1 MIDARATL
9 ERAAGIARGTTMIPP
24 AADQPLWTVAVDIGG
39 LDATGHRGLESDD
52 YPLHLVGAAG
62 LRPGDALLRGAG
74 EAVER
79 FALRPP
85 AGPGQTFE
93 AGQTVEA
100 GQAEG
105 RPLPFAD
112 PRVALGS
119 PAADPTALRWMT
131 GRDLVSGEPVAVP
144 TALVDY
150 PAADTA
156 SLRWFDPTPSGT
168 AAGAG
173 AEMALRNALHE
184 IVERDAVMVAWAAQL
199 RLERVELAGLVN
211 ATTTRPAAVRELGRL
226 ARVADE
232 LGLSVSFGAIP
243 TALRGVEC
251 VVAVLVDRGSRR
263 PLAAVGSRA
272 STCRAD
278 AALGAF
284 RETFQ
289 VREVLRG
296 VCGWYPDEREN
307 PENPEHRGGRGPGDD
322 LTASLPPVS
331 CDLDRARLWTTPEAV
346 DAVER
351 WTESFLEGQRGRVP
365 RESSDAT
372 AASVAELVED
382 LAQDGGRPTV
392 VDLTDRLPAPIRAM
406 GWHAVKVIPVGLHAL
421 RMDERHEFTWLR
433 GRIDDAPDRLAVPGG
448 VPDRTI
454 HPFPHPL
461 I

>member
-9 ERAAGIARGTTMIPP
+9 ERAAGIARSTTMIPP
-24 AADQPLWTVAVDIGG
+24 ATGQPLWTVAVDIGG
-39 LDATGHRGLESDD
+39 LDGAGHRGLESGD

-62 LRPGDALLRGAG
+62 TGPGDALLRGAG

-79 FALRPP
+79 FALRPVP
-85 AGPGQTFE
+85 GPDQSTE
-93 AGQTVEA
+93 T

-119 PAADPTALRWMT
+119 PDADPAALRWMT
-131 GRDLVSGEPVAVP
+131 GQDLVSGEPVAVP

-150 PAADTA
+150 PAADPA
-156 SLRWFDPTPSGT
+156 SLRWFDPTPSG
-168 AAGAG
+168 AASGAG

-184 IVERDAVMVAWAAQL
+184 IVERDAVMIAWAAQL
-199 RLERVELAGLVN
+199 RLERVELADLVN

-226 ARVADE
+226 AHVADE
-232 LGLSVSFGAIP
+232 LGLSVSFGAVP

-251 VVAVLVDRGSRR
+251 VISVLVDRRSHR

-272 STCRAD
+272 SACRAE

-296 VCGWYPDEREN
+296 VCGWYREDR
-307 PENPEHRGGRGPGDD
+307 ED
-322 LTASLPPVS
+322 LAASLPPVRS
-331 CDLDRARLWTTPEAV
+331 DLDRARLWTTTEAV
-346 DAVER
+346 DAVEQ
-351 WTESFLEGQRGRVP
+351 WTASFLDGRRERRP
-365 RESSDAT
+365 QESSDAA
-372 AASVAELVED
+372 AASIADLVDD

-406 GWHAVKVIPVGLHAL
+406 GWNAVKVIPVGLHAL

-433 GRIDDAPDRLAVPGG
+433 ARIDDAPDRLAVPGG